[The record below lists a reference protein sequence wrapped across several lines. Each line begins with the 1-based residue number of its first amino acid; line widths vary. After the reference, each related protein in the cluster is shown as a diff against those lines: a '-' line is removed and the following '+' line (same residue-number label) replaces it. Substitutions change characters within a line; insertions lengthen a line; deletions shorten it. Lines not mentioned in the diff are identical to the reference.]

1 MEREVEVGLSD
12 AGVCLWV
19 KAWVACVRLENTA
32 DIRLR
37 KGVVHAS
44 GMTRPALCLRML
56 LL

>member
-1 MEREVEVGLSD
+1 MVREVEVGLSD